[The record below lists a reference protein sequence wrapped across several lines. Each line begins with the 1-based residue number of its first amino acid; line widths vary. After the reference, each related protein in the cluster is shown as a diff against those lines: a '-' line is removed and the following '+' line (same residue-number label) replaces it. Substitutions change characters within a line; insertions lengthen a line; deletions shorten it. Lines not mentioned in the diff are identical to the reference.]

1 MRFSDILL
9 EYNRDATV
17 KNYGEKILA
26 VAMKDNTVPWLDIL
40 GDGETEVRKVKE
52 LLRTPEGQQASLTYI
67 MGVIEQ
73 SDPTKNKNYAQAIT
87 RLYSLGGTMLE
98 DIGATLSQYLVKFD
112 KLKNKKKIQPPYNDF
127 MRYKTVGEFY
137 DVVDKL
143 PNPDSEVEQQKIGE
157 IQLPPENS
165 WRYVYGS
172 LDASGRITSDFVII
186 QPLNKYAGYWWAKEY
201 PKKGV
206 TNRWCTAWEGE
217 NSRFD
222 YYAKQG
228 PLFII
233 IPAKRTDD
241 NEKYQFHFET
251 KQFMDFQD
259 HQIGDEGIDKLT
271 QRFPNL
277 TNALLPQAIKFNI
290 LPLMPKEFKDAI
302 RSHSRPASEEL
313 KNLIVQYKDRI
324 SMFGFSSLSDY
335 GITVPK
341 EVQQQLKPAID
352 TYLDEIIPVLT
363 AKGGFWSQVVSKI
376 GSERNED
383 RLEVFLNTDTALKN
397 LVEQSEAGK
406 AIAELARSPE
416 IARKVD
422 ASHLQDLILRD
433 PLFRFIMRQVPKLY
447 VDFLNQLNKEYASQY
462 SVTQNVAEAIP
473 LDTLRSTAGTRVK
486 DEVSAKLKQN
496 GPLGRDAEKA
506 KQNGK
511 PVKPGV
517 AEGSKSEC
525 PPATQDIKLNLKNR
539 QKAIDD
545 YGYGPLNPDLPN
557 RKFWMAKVE
566 EWNLDSTDEAKSS
579 LCGNCA
585 AFDQREATLDCIA
598 QGIGSDTGADDP
610 TIDAGDLGYCR
621 FLKFKC
627 ASRRTC
633 DAWVTGG
640 PLTDKQDVAEGFN
653 SKQEMIDHF
662 VRQGKT
668 AAQGAAAWERTQGQT
683 GKKKPN
689 PFDPNYKFKTVDN
702 KRYGEKDID
711 EGIFGSKPAAPE
723 ANFEFYL
730 DGCDDAHRVK
740 KYLLNKF
747 GSQGWQV
754 FAAGAGTGKIFVTM
768 TPGLYPTDNEAKWD
782 IEANCG
788 QPVSEDDWHG
798 AADDWHGAGNDPA
811 DAWHTPDGAGAM
823 VSEDWQKANKR
834 DKTDGMSQK
843 AVNSYRRENPG
854 SKLKT
859 AVTTKPS
866 KLKPGSK
873 AAKRRKSFCAR
884 MGGNKGPMKKPNG
897 KPTPK
902 ALALRRWNCESAED
916 VKDLLMIAESI
927 RRGIK

>member
-52 LLRTPEGQQASLTYI
+52 LLRTPEGQQRALDYI

-143 PNPDSEVEQQKIGE
+143 PDPDSEVEQQKIGE

-324 SMFGFSSLSDY
+324 ATFGFKSLNDY
-335 GITVPK
+335 GISIPE

-352 TYLDEIIPVLT
+352 AYLDKIIPALT
-363 AKGGFWSQVVSKI
+363 SKGGFWSQVVSKI

-447 VDFLNQLNKEYASQY
+447 VDFLNQLNKEYANQY

-517 AEGSKSEC
+517 AEG
-525 PPATQDIKLNLKNR
+525 
-539 QKAIDD
+539 
-545 YGYGPLNPDLPN
+545 
-557 RKFWMAKVE
+557 
-566 EWNLDSTDEAKSS
+566 
-579 LCGNCA
+579 
-585 AFDQREATLDCIA
+585 
-598 QGIGSDTGADDP
+598 
-610 TIDAGDLGYCR
+610 
-621 FLKFKC
+621 
-627 ASRRTC
+627 
-633 DAWVTGG
+633 
-640 PLTDKQDVAEGFN
+640 FN
-653 SKQEMIDHF
+653 SKQEVIDHF

-668 AAQGAAAWERTQGQT
+668 AAQGAAAWERGWR
-683 GKKKPN
+683 GNDKKKPN
-689 PFDPNYKFKTVDN
+689 PFDANYQVKPIDN
-702 KRYGEKDID
+702 KRYGEKDLD
-711 EGIFGSKPAAPE
+711 EGIFGSKPAAQE
-723 ANFEFYL
+723 EKFEFYL
-730 DGCDDAHRVK
+730 DGCDAHAVK

-754 FAAGAGTGKIFVTM
+754 FAAGAGTGKTFVTM
-768 TPGLYPTDNEAKWD
+768 TAGLYPTENEAKWD

-788 QPVSEDDWHG
+788 QPVSEDDWHSEAVG
-798 AADDWHGAGNDPA
+798 NAWHGAGNDA
-811 DAWHTPDGAGAM
+811 TDAWHGASSGGPM
-823 VSEDWQKANKR
+823 VETKSKPLIRRVERKRADDTVETTYELLDINGRTLKTGMSRESALSALKAYRAKHVNENKKQYKTTNKQDFARLVAISESIKGNKR
-834 DKTDGMSQK
+834 
-843 AVNSYRRENPG
+843 
-854 SKLKT
+854 
-859 AVTTKPS
+859 
-866 KLKPGSK
+866 
-873 AAKRRKSFCAR
+873 
-884 MGGNKGPMKKPNG
+884 
-897 KPTPK
+897 
-902 ALALRRWNCESAED
+902 
-916 VKDLLMIAESI
+916 
-927 RRGIK
+927 